1 MSTRERRKAET
12 AQGLKDAARRLTIEH
27 GLTGF
32 TIEELCEE
40 VGVSRRTFFNY
51 FASKENAIIGV
62 PADLDESGAA
72 ERFEAAGARGIAHLV
87 DDLIALHLERWSF
100 GGITAAEVAQLI
112 QAFER
117 EPRLIGHM
125 LQLAGEGERGD
136 IELVERR
143 EALPAGDLRAAAAV
157 QLVGAVMRTSVEQYF
172 KRDAETAVADGE
184 AGDDLPTIVH
194 RRLAAVRELF

>member
-12 AQGLKDAARRLTIEH
+12 AQGLKDAARRLIIAN

-51 FASKENAIIGV
+51 FASKENAVIGV
-62 PADLDESGAA
+62 PVDLDESGAA
-72 ERFEAAGARGIAHLV
+72 ERFAAAGARGIPHLV

-100 GGITAAEVAQLI
+100 GGITAAEVAQII

-125 LQLAGEGERGD
+125 LQLAGESERGD

-143 EALPAGDLRAAAAV
+143 EGLPAGDLREAAAV
-157 QLVGAVMRTSVEQYF
+157 QLVGAIMRASAEQYF
-172 KRDAETAVADGE
+172 KPDPGGSEPA
-184 AGDDLPTIVH
+184 DDLATLVH
-194 RRLAAVRELF
+194 RRLEVVRELF